1 MSNYRDDTQDTA
13 VASDETFGGLRSSV
27 DEVLRIGDTIL
38 FGLAM
43 LVSSSAIASDQ
54 VIDSAIQTIS
64 DSAIITSQVVDT
76 KKSSQLHI
84 DQAQITDSLNYGL
97 IEAVIDGAFI
107 SDGLVAGTI
116 QSTINDSAKAS
127 DIVTSQRSA
136 YNLVMDSAVISDSM
150 SAIERDVIV
159 DNVTASEGVIDKLRA
174 VQLVSDTAT
183 AIDTIAD
190 TAASLMIDSAR
201 IYDEL
206 IAKRIVVS
214 LVQDS
219 IKASDQLIFKRTD
232 VITDSMPASDTSA
245 GKLSAFDT
253 LIDEVAISDNV
264 IDNINQNTVVSESA
278 SIIDETIDKLHATVF
293 IADGAVIEDTA
304 INIGGYQGQ
313 AWTANVD
320 SWAMSRYNPYNYNR
334 LVVINDVLYG
344 ESDDGIYRLDQ
355 ESTAVTASIKTG
367 KMDLGK
373 GALTHPSTAYIEYE
387 LDGSASMTVS
397 TTQKGS
403 EQKYTYMLASEVAEE
418 LTNGRFIFGRGLR
431 GRHFGFELI
440 MIGKHGHIN
449 DLSIEHLPTNR
460 RV

>member
-1 MSNYRDDTQDTA
+1 MSEYRDDTQDTA
-13 VASDETFGGLRSSV
+13 VASDKTFGGLRSSV
-27 DEVLRIGDTIL
+27 DEILRIGDTLL

-54 VIDSAIQTIS
+54 VVDNAIQTLS
-64 DSAIITSQVVDT
+64 DSATITSQVIDT
-76 KKSSQLHI
+76 KQSSTLHI
-84 DQAQITDSLNYGL
+84 DQADVG
-97 IEAVIDGAFI
+97 DKWFF
-107 SDGLVAGTI
+107 GLVQTV
-116 QSTINDSAKAS
+116 NDSAFVS
-127 DIVTSQRSA
+127 DSLVADTIRSTIKDSAIVSDSVTSQRSA
-136 YNLVMDSAVISDSM
+136 YNLVMDSAAISDSM
-150 SAIERDVIV
+150 TAIERDVVTDI
-159 DNVTASEGVIDKLRA
+159 VTASDNATDKLQA

-190 TAASLMIDSAR
+190 TAASLIIDSAR

-219 IKASDQLIFKRTD
+219 IKASDQSIFKRTD
-232 VITDSMPASDTSA
+232 VITDSMPASDDST

-253 LIDEVAISDNV
+253 LIDEGIISDSV

-278 SIIDETIDKLHATVF
+278 PIIDEIIDKLHATVL
-293 IADGAVIEDTA
+293 INDSAVIEDDA

-344 ESDDGIYRLDQ
+344 EADDGIYRLDQ
-355 ESTAVTASIKTG
+355 EASAVTASIKTG
-367 KMDLGK
+367 KMDLGR
-373 GALTHPSTAYIEYE
+373 GQLTHPANAYLEYE
-387 LDGSASMTVS
+387 LNGGASMTVS

-403 EQKYTYMLASEVAEE
+403 EQQYTYMLPNEVADE

-431 GRHFGFELI
+431 GRHFAFELI
-440 MIGKHGHIN
+440 MIGTHGHVN
-449 DLSIEHLPTNR
+449 DLSIEHIPTTR

>member
-1 MSNYRDDTQDTA
+1 MSEYRDDTQDTA
-13 VASDETFGGLRSSV
+13 VASDKVFSGLRSTV
-27 DEVLRIGDTIL
+27 DELIRINDAL
-38 FGLAM
+38 FFGLM
-43 LVSSSAIASDQ
+43 VMVSSSAIASDQ
-54 VIDSAIQTIS
+54 VIDSAIQTLS
-64 DSAIITSQVVDT
+64 DSAIITSQVIDA
-76 KKSSQLHI
+76 KQSSQIHI
-84 DQAQITDSLNYGL
+84 DQAKIVDSLGYGL
-97 IEAVIDGAFI
+97 IETVNDTAVISDDLITGAVGSVVI
-107 SDGLVAGTI
+107 DT
-116 QSTINDSAKAS
+116 AKAS

-136 YNLVMDSAVISDSM
+136 YNLVMDSAAISDSM
-150 SAIERDVIV
+150 TAIERDVV
-159 DNVTASEGVIDKLRA
+159 ADNVTTSEGVIDKLRA
-174 VQLVSDTAT
+174 VQLVSDTAI
-183 AIDTIAD
+183 ASDTIVD
-190 TAASLMIDSAR
+190 TSASLIIDSAR

-206 IAKRIVVS
+206 IAKRTVIS

-232 VITDSMPASDTSA
+232 VVADSMSA
-245 GKLSAFDT
+245 NDDSTGKLSASDT
-253 LIDEVAISDNV
+253 LIDEGTISDSV

-313 AWTANVD
+313 AWTANSD

-344 ESDDGIYRLDQ
+344 EADDGIYRLDQ

-367 KMDLGK
+367 KMDLGR
-373 GALTHPSTAYIEYE
+373 GQLTHPANAYLEYE
-387 LDGSASMTVS
+387 LNGGASMTVS

-403 EQKYTYMLASEVAEE
+403 EQQYTYMLPNEVADE

-431 GRHFGFELI
+431 GRHFAFELI
-440 MIGKHGHIN
+440 MIGTHGHVN
-449 DLSIEHLPTNR
+449 DLSIEHIPTTR